1 MFITTPTEVE
11 GLYALVKLPI
21 PPSVISLVR
30 AIELSNVKN
39 LLAFSLSCS
48 LLEWITIILEF
59 KCGWTNFFKFHVDPM
74 TCISVSK
81 FLPLV
86 IE

>member
-1 MFITTPTEVE
+1 
-11 GLYALVKLPI
+11 
-21 PPSVISLVR
+21 
-30 AIELSNVKN
+30 
-39 LLAFSLSCS
+39 
-48 LLEWITIILEF
+48 LEF